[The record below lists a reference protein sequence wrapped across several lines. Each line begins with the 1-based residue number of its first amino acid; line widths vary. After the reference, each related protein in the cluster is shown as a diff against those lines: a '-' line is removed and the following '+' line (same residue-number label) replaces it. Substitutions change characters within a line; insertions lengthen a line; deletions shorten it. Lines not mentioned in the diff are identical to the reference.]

1 MITRADKGNSMVILP
16 THQYMTKIQNFILNN
31 NFHTTTTDPTNTFQ
45 TEIRQTIKESTA
57 LIPKESRWKY
67 LNMNPSAPSIKRLTK
82 IHKPDWSIRPVVNWR
97 NVPSYKLSRLF
108 NEKIHRIAPLPNA
121 FNIKNTWDL
130 IQNLNDTPLLPHYS
144 LASLHITNL
153 QSHKPVIETK
163 VILTDTLKHELVTPQ
178 TQQEILKWYDVIT
191 RQNYFVR
198 NKDTVIQNDGLAM
211 GAPPSGLIVEMF
223 LQHTEHTH
231 THTHLAH
238 LTHKHRII
246 NY

>member
-1 MITRADKGNSMVILP
+1 
-16 THQYMTKIQNFILNN
+16 
-31 NFHTTTTDPTNTFQ
+31 
-45 TEIRQTIKESTA
+45 
-57 LIPKESRWKY
+57 
-67 LNMNPSAPSIKRLTK
+67 
-82 IHKPDWSIRPVVNWR
+82 
-97 NVPSYKLSRLF
+97 
-108 NEKIHRIAPLPNA
+108 
-121 FNIKNTWDL
+121 
-130 IQNLNDTPLLPHYS
+130 
-144 LASLHITNL
+144 
-153 QSHKPVIETK
+153 
-163 VILTDTLKHELVTPQ
+163 LKHELVTPQ